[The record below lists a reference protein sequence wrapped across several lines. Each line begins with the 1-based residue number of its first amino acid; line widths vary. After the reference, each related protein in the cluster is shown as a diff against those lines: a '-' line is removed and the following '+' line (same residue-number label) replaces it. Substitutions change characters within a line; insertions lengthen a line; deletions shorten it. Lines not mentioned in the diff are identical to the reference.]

1 MNSLFLNQY
10 LEMTKKI
17 ICNDDFR
24 KKYVQNPE
32 KDFIR
37 NRKIGFDGT
46 IKYILGNS
54 RESMAFTSEKF
65 ADASVI
71 GNVTPAAIC
80 KARAKISYGAIEE
93 VFEECAKAIPAS
105 KNYNNYRL
113 IAFDG
118 MKGEMPN
125 LPSLRTLYP
134 VNSKQG
140 YPMFHALAAR
150 DILNNIFLCADFQ
163 PAPADERQM
172 ASRMLD
178 KLSASKEKI
187 IYLMDRGFPCVAL
200 IQKLN
205 NMGQKYVMRVS
216 GKFLTEVSDFAK
228 SDKTDELLTIT
239 YGERRGANCKTKAEL
254 PYTFSLR
261 CVRIKLDSGEDE
273 ICITN
278 LLKED
283 FTVEQIKELYNYRW
297 GIETSYDYLKNSI
310 FVEEFTSKRENGIKQ
325 DFYASLWA
333 ANLTSIAITDSVQ
346 EPVKKGLYLIK

>member
-1 MNSLFLNQY
+1 MNGFLLNQY
-10 LEMTKKI
+10 LEITKKI
-17 ICNDDFR
+17 ISNDNFQ
-24 KKYVQNPE
+24 KKYVQDPE
-32 KDFIR
+32 KNFIR
-37 NRKIGFDGT
+37 NRKISFAAT
-46 IKYILGNS
+46 TYYILGNS

-65 ADASVI
+65 AEASEI
-71 GNVTPAAIC
+71 GSVTPAAIC
-80 KARAKISYGAIEE
+80 RARAKIRYDAIEE
-93 VFEECAKAIPAS
+93 IFEECAKAIPVL
-105 KNYNNYRL
+105 KNYHNYRL

-163 PAPADERQM
+163 PAPADERKM
-172 ASRMLD
+172 ASHLLD
-178 KLSASKEKI
+178 KLSANEEKT
-187 IYLMDRGFPCVAL
+187 IYLMDRGFPSVAL

-205 NMGQKYVMRVS
+205 NMGRKYVMRVS
-216 GKFLTEVSDFAK
+216 EKFLKEVADFAK
-228 SDKTDELLTIT
+228 SNKTDELLTIT
-239 YGERRGANCKTKAEL
+239 YGEKRGANCKIKANL
-254 PYTFSLR
+254 PYTFTLR

-278 LLKED
+278 LLED
-283 FTVEQIKELYNYRW
+283 EFSAKQIKELYNYRW
-297 GIETSYDYLKNSI
+297 GIETSYDYLKNSV

-333 ANLTSIAITDSVQ
+333 ANLTSAAIADSVQ
-346 EPVKKGLYLIK
+346 EPVKKGLYHIR